1 MINKYTIDLRQFNNG
16 EAERI
21 SFPTFDQCL
30 MYGIYKLKRAYE
42 EGNCIIQAILIQDS
56 FGRRIVINPS
66 PQELASLPVFGDG
79 IEPAIR
85 LEMKRD
91 PVDGEGRFFF

>member
-1 MINKYTIDLRQFNNG
+1 MINKYTIDLRQFNSG
-16 EAERI
+16 EADKI

-30 MYGIYKLKRAYE
+30 MYGIHKLKRSCD
-42 EGNCIIQAILIQDS
+42 EGSCIIQAIMISDS
-56 FGRRIVINPS
+56 FGRKIIVNPS
-66 PQELASLPVFGDG
+66 PQEVAALPVFGDG

-91 PVDGEGRFFF
+91 PLDGEGRFFF